1 MIGGAV
7 SEGLKPTHLPPPLL
21 PCGELEASI
30 EKKKKKKEMVDGVG
44 RVLLTASAYLGG
56 GQKSAI
62 HTRQAGDAV

>member
-1 MIGGAV
+1 MIGGEV
-7 SEGLKPTHLPPPLL
+7 SEGSEPTHLPPPLL

-30 EKKKKKKEMVDGVG
+30 EKTEIVDGVG